1 LTASQRIDQPPRAA
15 GPVSSHTEWDPLEEI
30 VVGRA
35 ADAALEAAH
44 DLDDLARRLEAEGVR
59 VRRPDAVEPTRAYA
73 TADWQAR
80 GVSAAAPRDAV
91 VVIGSELI
99 ETPLPW
105 RGRYFDT
112 DAYRTLFLEYFRAGA
127 HWTAAPRPDLKDAL
141 YEAPSGEW
149 LGNAPAFVVNETEPV
164 LAASDVVR
172 CGRDLFALRSPVSNR
187 SGIEWLR
194 RHLGD
199 AFRVHEIETS
209 RPIDARLDEILLPMA
224 PGKILVRGDVIDRA
238 HLPAPLRSWELL
250 PAPAPDAAGAAKRR
264 AAGLAHG
271 VLGLDG
277 RRVFVEASRSS
288 LIEALRGWGFEPIPA
303 RLRTEASLGGSLR
316 RATLDVRR
324 SGELASY
331 V

>member
-1 LTASQRIDQPPRAA
+1 MTVSQRIDQPTRAA
-15 GPVSSHTEWDPLEEI
+15 GPVSSHTEWDPLEEV

-35 ADAALEAAH
+35 ADASLDAAH

-59 VRRPDAVEPTRAYA
+59 VRRPDAVDPTRAYA

-80 GVSAAAPRDAV
+80 GVSASAPRDAV

-127 HWTAAPRPDLKDAL
+127 CWTAAPRPDLKDAL

-149 LGNAPAFVVNETEPV
+149 LGSAPAFVVNETEPV

-172 CGRDLFALRSPVSNR
+172 CGRDVFALRSPASNR
-187 SGIEWLR
+187 AGIEWLR

-199 AFRVHEIETS
+199 ALRVHEIETS
-209 RPIDARLDEILLPMA
+209 RPIDARLDEILLPLA
-224 PGKILVRGDVIDRA
+224 PGKLLVRADVIDGSR
-238 HLPAPLRSWELL
+238 LPAPLRSWHRLS
-250 PAPAPDAAGAAKRR
+250 APAPEAGAATRR
-264 AAGLAHG
+264 AAALAHG
-271 VLGLDG
+271 VLGLDD
-277 RRVFVEASRSS
+277 RRVLVEASRSS
-288 LIEALRGWGFEPIPA
+288 LIEALRGWGFEAIPA
-303 RLRTEASLGGSLR
+303 RLRTEASVGGSLR

-331 V
+331 F